1 MGLQAAT
8 EGWALG
14 ALSWVATL
22 SAGEL
27 LPLLSTALH
36 LLLYP
41 ALQRWM
47 ASEAQIKSAYRKAA
61 LIHHPDKQVGVLRAG
76 GQSLWLQGSS
86 CGQRPSCPTTWLRA
100 KVPAASR
107 PVGASCDWNRLIAT
121 RHRLLC
127 ACCAGR
133 PGRGGT
139 EGG

>member
-61 LIHHPDKQVGVLRAG
+61 LIHHPDKQVGVLRGAG
-76 GQSLWLQGSS
+76 GQED
-86 CGQRPSCPTTWLRA
+86 RA
-100 KVPAASR
+100 YGCRAAAVASAPAAQQLGCGPR
-107 PVGASCDWNRLIAT
+107 CPQPAAQLEQAVI
-121 RHRLLC
+121 
-127 ACCAGR
+127 
-133 PGRGGT
+133 GT
-139 EGG
+139 D